1 MQRMV
6 AMDGTAD
13 VEVLPSARVN
23 VALDRP
29 RHHDVHYRFVLDISD
44 LDRAGACRSGRTPVP
59 ARTHR

>member
-1 MQRMV
+1 MV

-29 RHHDVHYRFVLDISD
+29 RHHDVYRSMAQRTVD
-44 LDRAGACRSGRTPVP
+44 LRSGLAAVQRT
-59 ARTHR
+59 AAGG